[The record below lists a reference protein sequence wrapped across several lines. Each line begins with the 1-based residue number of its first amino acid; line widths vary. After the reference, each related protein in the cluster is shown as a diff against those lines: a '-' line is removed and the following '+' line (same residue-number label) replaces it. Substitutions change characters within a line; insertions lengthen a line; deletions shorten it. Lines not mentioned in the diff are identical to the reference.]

1 MTETKFI
8 FVTGGV
14 LSGLG
19 KGITTASLGK
29 LLQGHGYSVT
39 AVKIDPYLN
48 RDAGTMRPTE
58 HGEVWV
64 TEDGGEIDQDLG
76 NYERFLGIILHK
88 NHNITSGKVY
98 WEVLNKERRGEY
110 LGKTVQPIPQVID
123 EINKMIL
130 DVAKED
136 KTDFVLIEVGGQVG
150 DYENILFLEAAR
162 QLRFD
167 HKVMFVHIGYLPIPK
182 HLGEMK
188 TKPLQH
194 SIIALRGLGIIPDIV
209 IGRGEKE
216 MDDHRK
222 MKIAFT
228 CGIPKKKVFSNP
240 DVESVYSIPT
250 VFKDQ
255 GMDKVVLDF
264 FGLEGKENCIKEW
277 ENYVQKISSLTK
289 KIKIGIVG
297 KYFDIGDFNLVD
309 SYISVIEAVKH
320 AAWNNDVSPEI
331 VWIDAKKYE
340 DDPSAL
346 AELKSM
352 DCVIVPGGFGK
363 SGIEGKILTAK
374 FCREQNIPYLGLCLG
389 LQIAVTEFARNI
401 CKLDG
406 ANSTEFNP
414 DTKYPV
420 VAIIEEQKE
429 ILKKQGYGATMRL
442 GGWKALLKEG
452 SLVQKLYGGKKEV
465 IERHRHRFEVNPKF
479 ISQLEE
485 KGLVF
490 SGKSEDGV
498 LMEFLELPKHKFYIA
513 TQAHPEFTSR
523 PMKPNP
529 LFDGLI
535 KAGITTK

>member
-1 MTETKFI
+1 MTKFI

-19 KGITTASLGK
+19 KGITTASIGK
-29 LLQGHGYSVT
+29 LLQGHGYTVT
-39 AVKIDPYLN
+39 ALKIDPYLN

-76 NYERFLGIILHK
+76 NYERFLNITLGK
-88 NHNITSGKVY
+88 NHNITSGTVY
-98 WEVLNKERRGEY
+98 WEVLSKERRGEY

-130 DVAKED
+130 DVAEEK
-136 KTDFVLIEVGGQVG
+136 KVDFVLIEVGGQVG

-162 QLRFD
+162 QLRF
-167 HKVMFVHIGYLPIPK
+167 KNEVMFVHIGYLPIPK

-209 IGRGEKE
+209 IGRGEKP

-222 MKIAFT
+222 MKIGFT
-228 CGIPKKKVFSNP
+228 CGIPLEKVFSNP
-240 DVESVYSIPT
+240 DVKSVYSIPI

-255 GMDKVVLDF
+255 KMDQVILDF
-264 FGLEGKENCIKEW
+264 FKLEGKENGITEW
-277 ENYVQKISSLTK
+277 KQYVDKISSLTK
-289 KIKIGIVG
+289 KVKIGIVG
-297 KYFDIGDFNLVD
+297 KYFDIGDFNLTD
-309 SYISVIEAVKH
+309 SYISVLEAVKH
-320 AAWNNDVSPEI
+320 AAWNNDVQPEI
-331 VWIDAKKYE
+331 IWIDAKKYE
-340 DDPSAL
+340 DNPGNL
-346 AELKSM
+346 EELKNM

-363 SGIEGKILTAK
+363 SGIEGKILTSK
-374 FCREQNIPYLGLCLG
+374 YCRENNIPYLGLCLG
-389 LQIAVTEFARNI
+389 LQMATIDFARHV
-401 CKLDG
+401 CGMEG
-406 ANSTEFNP
+406 ANSTEF
-414 DTKYPV
+414 DTETKFPV

-442 GGWKALLKEG
+442 GGWKAILKDG
-452 SLVQKLYGGKKEV
+452 SLVQKLYGGKTEIK
-465 IERHRHRFEVNPKF
+465 ERHRHRFEVNPKF
-479 ISQLEE
+479 IKQLEE

-490 SGKSEDGV
+490 SGRSEDGV
-498 LMEFLELPKHKFYIA
+498 LMEFLELPNHKFFVA

-523 PMKPNP
+523 PMQPNP

-535 KAGITTK
+535 KAGLE

>member
-1 MTETKFI
+1 
-8 FVTGGV
+8 
-14 LSGLG
+14 
-19 KGITTASLGK
+19 
-29 LLQGHGYSVT
+29 
-39 AVKIDPYLN
+39 
-48 RDAGTMRPTE
+48 MRPTE

-76 NYERFLGIILHK
+76 NYERFLDITLKK
-88 NHNITSGKVY
+88 NHNITSGTVY
-98 WEVLNKERRGEY
+98 WSVLCKERKGEY

-130 DVAKED
+130 GVAEKQ
-136 KTDFVLIEVGGQVG
+136 KVDFVLIEVGGQVG

-162 QLRFD
+162 QLRFN
-167 HKVMFVHIGYLPIPK
+167 HEVMFIHIGYLPIPK

-209 IGRGEKE
+209 IGRAEKP
-216 MDDHRK
+216 MDEHRK

-228 CGIPKKKVFSNP
+228 CGIPQKKVFSNP
-240 DVESVYSIPT
+240 DVDNVYKIPI

-255 GMDKVVLDF
+255 KMDQVVLDF
-264 FGLEGKENCIKEW
+264 FKLKGKEDGITEW
-277 ENYVQKISSLTK
+277 KKYVDKITSLK
-289 KIKIGIVG
+289 KKVKVGIIG

-331 VWIDAKKYE
+331 IWIDAKKYE
-340 DDPSAL
+340 KDSKEL
-346 AELKSM
+346 EELKNL

-363 SGIEGKILTAK
+363 SGIEGKILASK

-389 LQIAVTEFARNI
+389 LQVAIIDFARHV
-401 CKLDG
+401 CGMEG
-406 ANSTEFNP
+406 ANSSEFDP

-420 VAIIEEQKE
+420 ISIIEEQKE

-442 GGWKALLKEG
+442 GGWKAILKDG
-452 SLVQKLYGGKKEV
+452 SLVQKLYGGKKE
-465 IERHRHRFEVNPKF
+465 IKERHRHRFEATPKF
-479 ISQLEE
+479 IPILE
-485 KGLVF
+485 KNGLVF
-490 SGKSEDGV
+490 SGRSEDGI
-498 LMEFLELPKHKFYIA
+498 LMEFMELPKCKFFVG

-523 PMKPNP
+523 PMHPNP

-535 KAGITTK
+535 KAGIKK